1 MDRKSFKIL
10 CESWRKQIN
19 EDDMMGVD
27 LSASLEDDYL
37 DSPDS
42 LSDDDMMGNDN
53 FDMDGDDFGDFDNSD
68 RDANAMLDEF
78 CRRMGVD
85 RDSLE
90 SFLEDQ
96 AAEGDLEGNHFDRYG
111 EEVIDPED
119 GIEH

>member
-10 CESWRKQIN
+10 CENWRKQIN

-42 LSDDDMMGNDN
+42 DSLSDDDMMGNDN

-68 RDANAMLDEF
+68 RESMLDEF
-78 CRRMGVD
+78 CRRMGID

-96 AAEGDLEGNHFDRYG
+96 AAEGDLEGNRFDRYG

>member
-42 LSDDDMMGNDN
+42 FSDDDMMGNDN
-53 FDMDGDDFGDFDNSD
+53 FDMDGDDFDNSD
-68 RDANAMLDEF
+68 RESLLDEF
-78 CRRMGVD
+78 CRRMDID

-96 AAEGDLEGNHFDRYG
+96 AAGGDLEGNSFDRYG